1 MSGNIIFR
9 RLGVKRLYLPAEY
22 VLIYAPRN
30 EAELETVM
38 RFVRASVAYMAGVG
52 VEEVRT

>member
-1 MSGNIIFR
+1 M
-9 RLGVKRLYLPAEY
+9 KRLYLPAEY